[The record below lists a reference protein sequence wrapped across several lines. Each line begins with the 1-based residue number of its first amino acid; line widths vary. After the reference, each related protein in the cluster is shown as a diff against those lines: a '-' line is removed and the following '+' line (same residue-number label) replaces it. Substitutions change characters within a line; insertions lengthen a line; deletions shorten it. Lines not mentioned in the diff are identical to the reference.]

1 MLESNLNP
9 VRSKG
14 PKTYMFEFISD
25 REKFTTT
32 FKGFLSETD
41 IINLLKTLQTHLYC
55 ESPDV
60 VWKYIMEHSPG
71 YSCFHAEKT

>member
-1 MLESNLNP
+1 MQQPDLIPANSLEHQ
-9 VRSKG
+9 
-14 PKTYMFEFISD
+14 TYKFEFISD